1 MIQRMNNVLVKHSKI
16 LFGVITIVIIIS
28 FVWFFTPGADG
39 SLLFSRN
46 SNVIAKIGDVEVT
59 TSDAERAQK
68 SAILGQAPMIY
79 AAYGDKAVE
88 FFKRMGRMNDDQIR
102 VLATTLKLAEI
113 QGFAVANSEIQDILK
128 QESAFQENGKFSAQK
143 YDAFIKMLETV
154 GFSMED
160 FESATRDALL
170 LQKFQESAIAGVAAP
185 TDNEVMTDL
194 NSYLFKYTA
203 KLISVDP
210 LGIEKTIPTPTEAE
224 IKAKFDADVK
234 ANPKAYAY
242 PASDAAVFFINH
254 KDVKVADLEKE
265 IDKEYKVIVDN
276 SQAQLSEEATK
287 KLKENLKSGI
297 LTKEANALLTKI
309 VKDAGKT
316 PTAEALKAAA
326 EKNGIKLQSATV
338 SDVTQVTAPSSL
350 ADQALLNSICAIKN
364 VNELSPVVSNKNT
377 AAVAM
382 LTKRSEPAPLP
393 YAEVKSLISNT
404 LKAQRSEQKNKE
416 LQEKLNTL
424 RADIVNGKIA
434 LDKVEEAAK
443 KNGLAVETQ
452 QFPISMAEMI
462 HMSPPEQITEFNKW
476 KKGYVSPIRASVML
490 VLTDATPVEA
500 TEELKKAHS
509 DYLLGMKQFAA
520 LQSWQVWFQKEIE
533 AAIRPYIQKQEQ
545 PAQQP
550 AE

>member
-16 LFGVITIVIIIS
+16 LFGVITIVSIIS

-46 SNVIAKIGDVEVT
+46 SNVIAKIGNVEVT

-68 SAILGQAPMIY
+68 SAVLGQAPMIY
-79 AAYGDKAVE
+79 AAYGDKAAE
-88 FFKRMGRMNDDQIR
+88 FFKHMGRMNDDQLRI
-102 VLATTLKLAEI
+102 LATTLKLAEI
-113 QGFAVANSEIQDILK
+113 QGFAVADSEVKKAL
-128 QESAFQENGKFSAQK
+128 ENEEAFQEKGKFSRQK
-143 YDAFIKMLETV
+143 YDKFIKLLESV
-154 GFSMED
+154 GFNKEE
-160 FESATRDALL
+160 FKKATRDALL
-170 LQKFQESAIAGVAAP
+170 LQKFQESAIAGVAVP

-194 NSYLFKYTA
+194 KPYLFKYTA
-203 KLISVDP
+203 KLIRVDS
-210 LGIEKTIPTPTEAE
+210 LDSEKTIPAPTEAE
-224 IKAKFDADVK
+224 IKAEFDTNVK
-234 ANPKAYAY
+234 ANPNAYAY
-242 PASDAAVFFINH
+242 ASSNATIFFINH
-254 KDVKVADLEKE
+254 KDVKIADLEKK

-297 LTKEANALLTKI
+297 ITKEANALLTKI

-338 SDVTQVTAPSSL
+338 SDVTQITAPSSL

-364 VNELSPVVSNKNT
+364 VNELSPVVNNKNT

-416 LQEKLNTL
+416 MQEKLNAL
-424 RADIVNGKIA
+424 RADIVNGKIT
-434 LDKVEEAAK
+434 LDKVEDTAK
-443 KNGLAVETQ
+443 KNGLKVETQ
-452 QFPISMAEMI
+452 QFPISMAEMV
-462 HMSPPEQITEFNKW
+462 HMSPPEQIVEFNKW
-476 KKGYVSPIRASVML
+476 KKGYVSPVQGAVML

-500 TEELKKAHS
+500 TADLKNAHS
-509 DYLLGMKQFAA
+509 KYLLDMKQLAA
-520 LQSWQVWFQKEIE
+520 LQSWQAWYQKEIM
-533 AAIRPYIQKQEQ
+533 AAISPYIQKQEQ